1 LSTGDLEDT
10 IEEEIQPIVEGMGF
24 FLVELKVGFSHN
36 LVHVT
41 VVVYR
46 TDDMGI
52 DDLTSLTRNLRPRL
66 DLIDGLDN
74 VSLTVASP
82 GIDRIIKSRKE
93 YSIFKGRGIKVL
105 LLGESEWQGG
115 TIDEA
120 DQEFITLA
128 GRDGIEKID
137 LASIQKARLD
147 NTGG

>member
-1 LSTGDLEDT
+1 
-10 IEEEIQPIVEGMGF
+10 
-24 FLVELKVGFSHN
+24 
-36 LVHVT
+36 
-41 VVVYR
+41 
-46 TDDMGI
+46 MGI